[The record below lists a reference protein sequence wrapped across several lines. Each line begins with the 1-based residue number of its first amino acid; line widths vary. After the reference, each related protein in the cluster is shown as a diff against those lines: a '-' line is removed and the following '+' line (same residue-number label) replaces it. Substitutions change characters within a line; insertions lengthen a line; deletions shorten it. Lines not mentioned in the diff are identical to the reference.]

1 MELTKFY
8 KYNSITE
15 CIYAYLLRL
24 LRYLGIREGSAEH
37 QEILSAYNRLAGTPG
52 GLPRGHKAVKTDD
65 WCAIFLAGLA
75 HSMGLTDIYP
85 MECSCGKIIE
95 IAKKMGIWIED
106 DSYIP
111 VPGDWVLFAWKGLEG
126 QENTLAP
133 NHIGTIYY
141 SDGDMMISV
150 EGNKGDAVGTR
161 ALAVG
166 DKRIRGFVHPDYS
179 QLIGKLIAPPAATEE
194 PAEPIDPM
202 RPVLYR
208 RLDEVPEFA
217 RPTVAKLAERKLLL
231 GVAEDDLGL
240 SEDMIRIL
248 TMLDRANAFE
258 LAF

>member
-8 KYNSITE
+8 KYQSITE
-15 CIYAYLLRL
+15 CIYAYLLRM
-24 LRYLGIREGSAEH
+24 LRYLGIKEGGAEH
-37 QEILSAYNRLAGTPG
+37 QEILNAYNRLEGTTVS
-52 GLPRGHKAVKTDD
+52 LPRGHKAVKSDD
-65 WCAIFLAGLA
+65 WCAIFVSGQA
-75 HSMGLTDIYP
+75 HVQGLTDIYP
-85 MECSCGKIIE
+85 MECSCSKIIE
-95 IAKKMGIWIED
+95 IAREKGIWIED

-141 SDGDMMISV
+141 SDGEIMIAV

-179 QLIGKLIAPPAATEE
+179 QLIGKLIAPPAAKEE

-202 RPVLYR
+202 RPVLYSR
-208 RLDEVPEFA
+208 VDEVPEFA
-217 RPTVAKLAERKLLL
+217 RPTVAKLVQRQLLL
-231 GVAEDDLGL
+231 GVGEDDLGL
-240 SEDMIRIL
+240 SEDMVRIL